1 MRPVARA
8 SLTIRASP
16 AHDTTVSAR
25 PSQPGHESSAPNAT
39 NTAVITICQKMIHN
53 ASSVVSHA
61 VKKVAAINHAGRC
74 GGRMATAV
82 HARPTIAKTRYQ
94 VALVTEPR

>member
-8 SLTIRASP
+8 FFTMRASP
-16 AHDTTVSAR
+16 YHDTTVSAR
-25 PSQPGHESSAPNAT
+25 PSHPGQESSAPSTT
-39 NTAVITICQKMIHN
+39 NTTVTTTCQKMIHN

-61 VKKVAAINHAGRC
+61 VKNVTPINHTGRW
-74 GGRMATAV
+74 GGRMAMAV
-82 HARPTIAKTRYQ
+82 HARPTIARRRYQ